1 MKLRPRQ
8 PLIESPPAILFNL
21 SIFQNILSAAT
32 CMLLANQKLSD
43 SPLLPS
49 DEDTL
54 RAQRTWLLLNV
65 LIMTWAV
72 FGIFHWLQGNIEAT
86 KVCAIA
92 FLANLTILIFLRK
105 SQNYELI
112 IHSYLTASA
121 IGICFISVSD
131 PDAARSI
138 YFFPIAILVC
148 SYLFGVKEAF
158 IWLIIS
164 LGLFALCHCLQYG
177 ISEGLEIIWESW

>member
-1 MKLRPRQ
+1 
-8 PLIESPPAILFNL
+8 
-21 SIFQNILSAAT
+21 
-32 CMLLANQKLSD
+32 MLLANQKLSD

-49 DEDTL
+49 DQETV

-72 FGIFHWLQGNIEAT
+72 FGVFNWIEGNFEAT
-86 KVCAIA
+86 RVCAIA
-92 FLANLTILIFLRK
+92 FFVNLTILIFLRK

-121 IGICFISVSD
+121 VGLCFISVSH
-131 PDAARSI
+131 PDAAQAI
-138 YFFPIAILVC
+138 YFFPVAILVC
-148 SYLFGVKEAF
+148 SYLFGVKQAF

-164 LGLFALCHCLQYG
+164 LHLFVFCHYLQYG
-177 ISEGLEIIWESW
+177 ITEAFREHLV